1 MMPDFFIVGAAR
13 SGTTSLDLYL
23 SQHPEIYITHRKETH
38 FFVGDA
44 LPLRFMGPGDERL
57 NALLIRDEQ
66 QYARLFADTRGAKI
80 AGEASAFYLCYPEA
94 APRIKQAVPDAK
106 ILIILRE
113 PVERTYSAYMMLV
126 RDGRETAS
134 LEEGLRREKERREK
148 DFEPMW
154 WYTELSLY
162 YRQVKQYLEVFG
174 PQQVKVLL
182 YEEFFAQPE
191 QALRDIFAFLGVRQ
205 DISIDTSVRYN
216 ISVSPKSRRLYNVL
230 DQFMFNPG
238 PLEKRLKAL
247 VPLNLRMAWA
257 SKLIGMSV
265 ERVGLDD
272 GLRALLK
279 TCFARD
285 VEQLAALLQRDLS
298 CWHYQQSSIV

>member
-38 FFVGDA
+38 FFAGDA
-44 LPLRFMGPGDERL
+44 LPPRFTGPGDERL
-57 NALLIRDEQ
+57 NALLIRDAE
-66 QYARLFADTRGAKI
+66 QYARLFADTHGAKI

-94 APRIKQAVPDAK
+94 ALCIKQAVPDAK

-134 LEEGLRREKERREK
+134 LEEGLQREKERKEK

-162 YRQVKQYLEVFG
+162 YRQVKHYLDVFG
-174 PQQVKVLL
+174 WQQVKVLL
-182 YEEFFAQPE
+182 YEEFYAQPE

-205 DISIDTSVRYN
+205 DISIDTSVHYN
-216 ISVSPKSRRLYNVL
+216 ISGSPKSRRLYNVL
-230 DQFMFNPG
+230 DRFMFNPG
-238 PLEKRLKAL
+238 PLEKRLKEF

-257 SKLIGMSV
+257 SKLIGMSI
-265 ERVGLDD
+265 ERVGLDA

-285 VEQLAALLQRDLS
+285 VEQLADLLKRDLS

>member
-38 FFVGDA
+38 FFAGDA
-44 LPLRFMGPGDERL
+44 LPPRFTGPGDERL
-57 NALLIRDEQ
+57 NALLIRDAE

-94 APRIKQAVPDAK
+94 ALRIKQAVPDAK

-126 RDGRETAS
+126 RDGRERAS
-134 LEEGLRREKERREK
+134 LEEGLQREKERREK

-162 YRQVKQYLEVFG
+162 YRQVKHYLDVFG
-174 PQQVKVLL
+174 SQQVKVLL
-182 YEEFFAQPE
+182 YEEFYAQPE

-216 ISVSPKSRRLYNVL
+216 ISGAPKSRRLYNVL